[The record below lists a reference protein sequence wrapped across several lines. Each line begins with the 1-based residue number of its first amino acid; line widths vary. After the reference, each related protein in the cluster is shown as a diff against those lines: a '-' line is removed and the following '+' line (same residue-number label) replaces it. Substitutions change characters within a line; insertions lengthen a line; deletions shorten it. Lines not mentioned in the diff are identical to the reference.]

1 MNNPTRLERRALG
14 TTGIE
19 VSAIGLGCSSLGGV
33 LDRESESQSLRT
45 VRMALDRGINFF
57 DTADAYSMGRSEEL
71 LGQAVRGQRDRV
83 VIATKGGSRF
93 SPAWKAI
100 VDSRSALVPLRKVL
114 KPFKRYFNLVRHTQK
129 RYDYSPSHLRRALE
143 TSLKRLDTDYID
155 LYQIYNPTRADL
167 EAGAFI
173 DTLERFKREG
183 KIRYYGIACHN
194 AEDALQCLRYPGV
207 SAVQLAISL
216 ADQEALDNVVPRLVE
231 EGVGVIG
238 CEPLAQGF
246 LTTNTGRTLAEES
259 ARGRSQIRS
268 RQQRASQFKFL
279 IRPDRTLAQAAMQFA
294 IRVPGISSVIPG
306 MILPKQLEEN
316 LGALTATPLTQD
328 ELQRIRDTGRAFT

>member
-1 MNNPTRLERRALG
+1 
-14 TTGIE
+14 
-19 VSAIGLGCSSLGGV
+19 GLGCSSLGGV
-33 LDRESESQSLRT
+33 LDRESESQSLRS

-83 VIATKGGSRF
+83 IIATKGGSRF
-93 SPAWKAI
+93 SPAWKTI
-100 VDSRSALVPLRKVL
+100 VDSRSVLVPLRKVL

-129 RYDYSPSHLRRALE
+129 RYDYSPGHLRRALE
-143 TSLKRLDTDYID
+143 TSLKRLDTVYID

-183 KIRYYGIACHN
+183 KIRYYGIECHN
-194 AEDALQCLRYPGV
+194 AEDALQCPGV

-246 LTTNTGRTLAEES
+246 LTTNTGRALAEES

-306 MILPKQLEEN
+306 MILPEQLEEN
-316 LGALTATPLTQD
+316 MGALTATPLTQD
-328 ELQRIRDTGRAFT
+328 ELQRIRDSGRAFT